1 MNLAFRPRRIIET
14 VDRRVL
20 GAFEFVDAVTRLPV
34 STPAT
39 LQPRSADVGGSPISP
54 ALDEYTLRIRQNRRG
69 LWVIL
74 RAPFFD
80 TYTSTFEGP
89 AAPPET
95 TPTPLRLRLGVTDIG
110 EYYQPQEFD
119 ITLPRSLDP
128 AAADSIFNPVQIGVL
143 RAPSAPVLDGWSV
156 LRVLVTQAG
165 AEANRLPGVLLRVFR
180 SPRAPSD
187 VPIGLG
193 MTDWRGGIRGEALVA
208 VTGIQ
213 RFRPGSGPQAV
224 IETEQAI
231 EFEATRDSA
240 FTGAPGQLPNV
251 PRLVAGTDPGLIRP
265 PSLPAGSSLTVVRP
279 TSPLRARV
287 GREDVI
293 QLAMP

>member
-1 MNLAFRPRRIIET
+1 MNLALSPRRIIET

-20 GAFEFVDAVTRLPV
+20 AGFEFVDAVTRLPITTRV
-34 STPAT
+34 TP
-39 LQPRSADVGGSPISP
+39 QPRGADVGGAAIGP

-80 TYTSTFEGP
+80 SYTSTFDNP
-89 AAPPET
+89 QPPPET
-95 TPTPLRLRLGVTDIG
+95 TPTPLRLRLGVMDVG
-110 EYYQPQEFD
+110 DYYLPQEFEL
-119 ITLPRSLDP
+119 TLPRSLDP
-128 AAADSIFNPVQIGVL
+128 AAADSIFRPAQVGVF
-143 RAPSAPVLDGWSV
+143 RAPNAPVLDGWAV

-165 AEANRLPGVLLRVFR
+165 TPANRLPGVLLRVFR
-180 SPRAPSD
+180 TPRAPAD

-193 MTDWRGGIRGEALVA
+193 MTDWRGAVRGEALVA
-208 VTGIQ
+208 VPGIQ

-224 IETEQAI
+224 IETELPI

-240 FTGAPGQLPNV
+240 FTGAAGQLPNV
-251 PRLVAGTDPGLIRP
+251 PRLLAGTGAGTIRP
-265 PSLPAGSSLTVVRP
+265 PSLPPGSTLTVVRP
-279 TSPLRARV
+279 TPPLRARA